1 MCIKFFE
8 MGTDLFVFGLGTYSL
23 VENWCEIPQPIT
35 KRSNRN
41 RVVTLTVASFRFED
55 DDENEDQV
63 ELLLIVRMLKSVTV
77 MA

>member
-1 MCIKFFE
+1 MRAWGAKI
-8 MGTDLFVFGLGTYSL
+8 
-23 VENWCEIPQPIT
+23 I
-35 KRSNRN
+35 
-41 RVVTLTVASFRFED
+41 ASFRFED

>member
-8 MGTDLFVFGLGTYSL
+8 MGTDLFVFGLGPYSL

-41 RVVTLTVASFRFED
+41 RVVTLTVIRKTAQFQFW
-55 DDENEDQV
+55 
-63 ELLLIVRMLKSVTV
+63 LKYYCSWPITNAEVSPPE
-77 MA
+77 A